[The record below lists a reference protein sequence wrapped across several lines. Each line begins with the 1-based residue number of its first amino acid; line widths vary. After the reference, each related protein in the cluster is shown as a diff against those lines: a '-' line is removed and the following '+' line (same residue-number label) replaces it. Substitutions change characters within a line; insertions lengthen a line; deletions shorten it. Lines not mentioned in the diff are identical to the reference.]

1 MSYRSLLFLVT
12 GGFAILT
19 IVVVSLY
26 AGLLSVAFE
35 ADMEM
40 NLLSELSNSVFK
52 PGELSVET
60 IVTRYESS
68 LKRLQRTLKRS
79 AILKNLF
86 ARGLDEN
93 IDETLAQLKTAV
105 VNDGYDRA
113 LEYVFVQVQGITNTH
128 FGIQWRLTLAF
139 LSVIVVLLIVYTA
152 SIYHISGRFKKQLS
166 KLLLGIKALE
176 NHEYGY
182 LVSVDKNDF
191 IEIRT
196 LIESFNLLSTAIKNA
211 DSILFGVLKQ
221 MVEGEEKRDR

>member
-19 IVVVSLY
+19 IVAVSLY
-26 AGLLSVAFE
+26 ASLLSVAFE
-35 ADMEM
+35 VDMKM
-40 NLLSELSNSVFK
+40 NLLSELSNGVFK

-68 LKRLQRTLKRS
+68 LKMLQRTLKRS

-105 VNDGYDRA
+105 ANNGYDKA
-113 LEYVFVQVQGITNTH
+113 LEYACLQVRNITNTY

-139 LSVIVVLLIVYTA
+139 LFVIVVLLLVYTA

-182 LVSVDKNDF
+182 LISVDKSDF
-191 IEIRT
+191 TEIRT
-196 LIESFNLLSTAIKNA
+196 LIESFNLFSTAIKNA
-211 DSILFGVLKQ
+211 DSVLFGVLKQ
-221 MVEGEEKRDR
+221 MVEGGEGQDR

>member
-19 IVVVSLY
+19 VVVVSLY

-40 NLLSELSNSVFK
+40 NLLSELSASVLK
-52 PGELSVET
+52 DGEPSAET

-68 LKRLQRTLKRS
+68 LQRLQRTLKRS

-86 ARGLDEN
+86 ARGLGEN
-93 IDETLAQLKTAV
+93 VDETLSQLETV
-105 VNDGYDRA
+105 VASDGYDKA
-113 LEYVFVQVQGITNTH
+113 LEYIFAQVQRITNTY
-128 FGIQWRLTLAF
+128 FGIQWRLTLVF
-139 LSVIVVLLIVYTA
+139 LSVIVVLLVVYTA
-152 SIYHISGRFKKQLS
+152 SIYHVGGRFKKQLS

-182 LVSVDKNDF
+182 LVSVDKDDF
-191 IEIRT
+191 TEIRM
-196 LIESFNLLSTAIKNA
+196 LIEGFNMLSTAIKNV

-221 MVEGEEKRDR
+221 MAEGGEKRDR